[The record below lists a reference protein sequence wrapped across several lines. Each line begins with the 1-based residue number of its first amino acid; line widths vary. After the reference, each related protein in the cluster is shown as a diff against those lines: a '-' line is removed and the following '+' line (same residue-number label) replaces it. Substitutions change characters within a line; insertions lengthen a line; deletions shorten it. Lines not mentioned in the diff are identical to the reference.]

1 MITVTAHAVDRYI
14 ERIAA
19 VDRATAYAC
28 IAASERAIEA
38 AAAFGAKAVKTAT
51 AKLIL
56 QVHDLPGGGQDARV
70 VTVIPR
76 RQIDH
81 SDLNLVQREERFA
94 EHRRRGLQ

>member
-19 VDRATAYAC
+19 VDRATAYAI
-28 IAASERAIEA
+28 IASAERAIEA
-38 AAAFGAKAVKTAT
+38 AASFGAKAVKTAT
-51 AKLIL
+51 AKLII
-56 QVHDLPGGGQDARV
+56 QTHELPGGGQDARV

-81 SDLNLVQREERFA
+81 SDLTLAEREQRFV
-94 EHRRRGLQ
+94 EHRRRVQ